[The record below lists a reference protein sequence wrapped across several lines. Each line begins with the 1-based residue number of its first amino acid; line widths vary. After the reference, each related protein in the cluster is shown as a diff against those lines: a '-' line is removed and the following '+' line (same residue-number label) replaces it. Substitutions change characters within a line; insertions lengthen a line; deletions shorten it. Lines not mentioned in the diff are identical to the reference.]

1 MSKNLLGGLKLFVG
15 VVAVMVIAGALG
27 LSVHAQDNPPP
38 QQDQPNDG
46 PNRPLPDLGRAL
58 GLNPDQ
64 LRQLWAVNQR
74 TAPEFRRAR
83 QRVQQAR
90 EELDIALYGDVVDE
104 NVVNAKIDELN
115 QAQNEMERLRALRE
129 FRIRQLLTPEQ
140 LLVLR
145 RIRQQALRLMNGER
159 PRDPGDGNQP
169 FRPNDR
175 RGNQPGRNNEPP
187 PGNNF
192 TPRRGQ
198 PKNPTPVNPQPV
210 KRPQG

>member
-1 MSKNLLGGLKLFVG
+1 MKKNLLHALKLFGYATVLLTLVG
-15 VVAVMVIAGALG
+15 AMS
-27 LSVHAQDNPPP
+27 LSVRAQDNPPP
-38 QQDQPNDG
+38 PQDQPNDQ

-64 LRQLWAVNQR
+64 MRQLWAINQR

-104 NVVNAKIDELN
+104 NNVNAKIEELN
-115 QAQNEMERLRALRE
+115 QAQSEMERLKTMRE
-129 FRIRQLLTPEQ
+129 FRIRQLLSPDQ
-140 LLVLR
+140 LAILR
-145 RIRQQALRLMNGER
+145 GIRRRALQMMNGER

-175 RGNQPGRNNEPP
+175 RGNQPGQNNEPP

-192 TPRRGQ
+192 TPHQKQ
-198 PKNPTPVNPQPV
+198 PAKKN
-210 KRPQG
+210 